1 MQKALKYAY
10 PTTMLNFMKQ
20 TTLCFTQDQL
30 QVLNT
35 ALLEVPYRL
44 AAPLISSINSQIQ
57 QQFNQ
62 REDDEAP
69 TGSNH
74 NLPQTD
80 ASPNNL

>member
-1 MQKALKYAY
+1 MSAI
-10 PTTMLNFMKQ
+10 
-20 TTLCFTQDQL
+20 TLSFTQEQL
-30 QVLNT
+30 QVLNA

-57 QQFNQ
+57 QQFNK
-62 REDDEAP
+62 RGDDEAH

>member
-1 MQKALKYAY
+1 
-10 PTTMLNFMKQ
+10 MK
-20 TTLCFTQDQL
+20 TLTLAFTQEQL

-57 QQFNQ
+57 QQFQ

-69 TGSNH
+69 TGSNY
-74 NLPQTD
+74 NLPVTD

>member
-1 MQKALKYAY
+1 M
-10 PTTMLNFMKQ
+10 NHI
-20 TTLCFTQDQL
+20 TLSFTQEQL
-30 QVLNT
+30 QVLNA

-44 AAPLISSINSQIQ
+44 AAPLISSINNQIQ

-62 REDDEAP
+62 REDDDAP